1 MDKRFMGILVG
12 LVVVFVAIFALTKN
26 SNNTNSSG
34 GNTKNSQSQTTNH
47 IEGKGQ
53 KAVTLVEYGDYEC
66 PICGIYYQPLKQ
78 VAAQFDN
85 EIYFQFRNLPL
96 TSIHA
101 NAFAA
106 ARAAE
111 AADAQGKYW
120 EMHNALYDTQSD
132 WSSSQSPQTIFE
144 SYAKQLGL
152 DVTKFKADYASSKV
166 NDAIN
171 ADVAA
176 FNKTG
181 QEMATPT
188 FFLDGK
194 YVPNGSFS
202 DPKTGAPS
210 LDKFTAVINS
220 EIAKKATSSKQ

>member
-12 LVVVFVAIFALTKN
+12 LVVIFVAVFALTKN
-26 SNNTNSSG
+26 SSNNGSSG
-34 GNTKNSQSQTTNH
+34 SSSNQSQTTNH
-47 IEGKGQ
+47 IEGQGQ
-53 KAVTLVEYGDYEC
+53 KGVTLVEYGDYEC
-66 PICGIYYQPLKQ
+66 PICGVYYQPLKQ
-78 VAAQFDN
+78 VAAQFDK

-111 AADAQGKYW
+111 AAAQQNKFW
-120 EMHNALYDTQSD
+120 EMHDALYDTQTD

-144 SYAKQLGL
+144 SYAQQLGL
-152 DVTKFKADYASSKV
+152 NVTQFKQDYSSSKV

-171 ADVAA
+171 ADLAA

-181 QEMATPT
+181 QAMATPT
-188 FFLDGK
+188 FFLDGH
-194 YVPNGSFS
+194 YIPNTQFS
-202 DPKTGAPS
+202 DPQTGAPS
-210 LDKFTAVINS
+210 VTKLAAVINA
-220 EIAKKATSSKQ
+220 EIAKKAAAKK